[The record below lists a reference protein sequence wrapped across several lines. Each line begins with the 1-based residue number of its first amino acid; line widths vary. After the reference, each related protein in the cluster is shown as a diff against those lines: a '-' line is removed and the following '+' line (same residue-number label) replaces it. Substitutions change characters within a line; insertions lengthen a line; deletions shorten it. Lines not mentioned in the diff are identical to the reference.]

1 MLDAVGSRV
10 LGLQVGEQVTCRY
23 VWGAF
28 AEYIV
33 CKPFNVL
40 TLPRSVPALE
50 VSLIEV
56 LPGIIHAVELAR
68 ITPHTSVLIMGQ
80 GVSGLVMTQVARL
93 SSPRVLAVTDLKP
106 RNLLLGRAYGATHA
120 YALPHEHARTM
131 DAARADH
138 PDGFEVVIPC
148 LLDGDGMRDACVRG
162 ARGAGAAAR
171 RGAQGTYPL
180 SPPPPAHPLPFP
192 PRSLDAVAIGGRIIL
207 YGCIGTCREFDF
219 FKMHRKRCEIQST
232 EPKRDIDMRR
242 FFDEGRR
249 MVTQGLIN
257 TAEMVTHVYPL
268 ARVQEAFLLRD
279 AKAGAND
286 AIHVMVD
293 CDAGAGDDVV
303 VCAGGGGKARE
314 AEAAKAA
321 AGGRTCC

>member
-1 MLDAVGSRV
+1 
-10 LGLQVGEQVTCRY
+10 
-23 VWGAF
+23 
-28 AEYIV
+28 
-33 CKPFNVL
+33 
-40 TLPRSVPALE
+40 
-50 VSLIEV
+50 
-56 LPGIIHAVELAR
+56 
-68 ITPHTSVLIMGQ
+68 
-80 GVSGLVMTQVARL
+80 
-93 SSPRVLAVTDLKP
+93 
-106 RNLLLGRAYGATHA
+106 
-120 YALPHEHARTM
+120 
-131 DAARADH
+131 
-138 PDGFEVVIPC
+138 
-148 LLDGDGMRDACVRG
+148 
-162 ARGAGAAAR
+162 
-171 RGAQGTYPL
+171 
-180 SPPPPAHPLPFP
+180 
-192 PRSLDAVAIGGRIIL
+192 
-207 YGCIGTCREFDF
+207 
-219 FKMHRKRCEIQST
+219 MHRKRCEIQST

>member
-40 TLPRSVPALE
+40 TLPRSIPALE
-50 VSLIEV
+50 VSLIEVRGGARARGACALRGPRASPARARHPLPRARPQV

-162 ARGAGAAAR
+162 ARR
-171 RGAQGTYPL
+171 
-180 SPPPPAHPLPFP
+180 
-192 PRSLDAVAIGGRIIL
+192 AV
-207 YGCIGTCREFDF
+207 
-219 FKMHRKRCEIQST
+219 K
-232 EPKRDIDMRR
+232 
-242 FFDEGRR
+242 
-249 MVTQGLIN
+249 
-257 TAEMVTHVYPL
+257 
-268 ARVQEAFLLRD
+268 
-279 AKAGAND
+279 
-286 AIHVMVD
+286 
-293 CDAGAGDDVV
+293 
-303 VCAGGGGKARE
+303 
-314 AEAAKAA
+314 
-321 AGGRTCC
+321 